1 MLPRLL
7 GTLVLL
13 VLVIRPADASADAR
27 VFVTNEKS
35 DDVTVIDATTRTV
48 IKTIAVGK
56 RPRGVAVS
64 PDGRRVFVANSN
76 SDSVSVIDATKLVVL
91 TTAPAGRDPEGLTLD
106 KAGARLYGVNENEL
120 AEAVLHCTSPPLVQQ
135 IAVGPAPR
143 TAGQAPDGARVVVP
157 GA

>member
-35 DDVTVIDATTRTV
+35 DDVTVIDADTRSV
-48 IKTIAVGK
+48 VKTIAVGK

-64 PDGRRVFVANSN
+64 PDGRRVYVANSN
-76 SDSVSVIDATKLVVL
+76 SDSVSVIDARDLTVL
-91 TTAPAGRDPEGLTLD
+91 STGPAGLDPEGLTLN
-106 KAGARLYGVNENEL
+106 KTGTRLY
-120 AEAVLHCTSPPLVQQ
+120 
-135 IAVGPAPR
+135 
-143 TAGQAPDGARVVVP
+143 
-157 GA
+157 

>member
-76 SDSVSVIDATKLVVL
+76 SDSVSVLDATSL
-91 TTAPAGRDPEGLTLD
+91 
-106 KAGARLYGVNENEL
+106 
-120 AEAVLHCTSPPLVQQ
+120 SIVQK
-135 IAVGPAPR
+135 IAVGTEPE
-143 TAGQAPDGARVVVP
+143 TAVLSPDGRWVVVSNETSNDVHVIET
-157 GA
+157 ATNT